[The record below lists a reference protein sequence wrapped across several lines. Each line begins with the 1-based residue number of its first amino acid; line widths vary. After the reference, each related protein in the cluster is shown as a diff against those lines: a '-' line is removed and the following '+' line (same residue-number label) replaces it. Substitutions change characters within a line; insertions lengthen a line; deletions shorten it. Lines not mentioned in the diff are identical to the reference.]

1 MAVEEKEKKEEIV
14 EEKVE
19 EKKKG
24 PLLKWIIILVAVLI
38 VVSSGVFGWMY
49 LANKRS
55 VEIVATGRQLPS
67 IGAVWRMDPFIVN
80 ITGDNNRAEKYLKVV
95 IQLELSDQGVIPELE
110 LLKPKLRDSI
120 LDLLA
125 EKRYEDLVNHKGRQ
139 SFRDEIAIRVNS
151 FLTGGKV
158 VRVYFTEFIIQ

>member
-1 MAVEEKEKKEEIV
+1 MAEKEKEEIA
-14 EEKVE
+14 EEKVA
-19 EKKKG
+19 EKKTR
-24 PLLKWIIILVAVLI
+24 PLLKWIVILVVALI
-38 VVSSGVFGWMY
+38 VVASGIFGWMY

-55 VEIVATGRQLPS
+55 VEVAVTGRQLPS

-80 ITGDNNRAEKYLKVV
+80 IIGDNNRAEKYLKVV

-125 EKRYEDLVNHKGRQ
+125 EKKYEDLANHKGRQ
-139 SFRDEIAIRVNS
+139 RFRDEIAIRVNS

>member
-1 MAVEEKEKKEEIV
+1 MAEKEKEEIA

-19 EKKKG
+19 EKKKR
-24 PLLKWIIILVAVLI
+24 PLLKWIVILVAALI
-38 VVSSGVFGWMY
+38 VVASGIFGWMY

-55 VEIVATGRQLPS
+55 VEVAATGQQLPS
-67 IGAVWRMDPFIVN
+67 IGAVWRMDSFIVN
-80 ITGDNNRAEKYLKVV
+80 IIGDNNRAEKYLKVV

-125 EKRYEDLVNHKGRQ
+125 EKKYEDLANHKGRQ
-139 SFRDEIAIRVNS
+139 RFRDEIAIRVNS

>member
-1 MAVEEKEKKEEIV
+1 MAEKEKEEIA

-19 EKKKG
+19 EKKKR
-24 PLLKWIIILVAVLI
+24 PLLKWIVILVVVLI
-38 VVSSGVFGWMY
+38 VVASGIFGWMY

-55 VEIVATGRQLPS
+55 VEVAATGQQLPS
-67 IGAVWRMDPFIVN
+67 IGAVWRMDSFIVN
-80 ITGDNNRAEKYLKVV
+80 IIGDNNRAEKYLKVV

-125 EKRYEDLVNHKGRQ
+125 EKKYEDLANHKGRQ
-139 SFRDEIAIRVNS
+139 RFRDEIAIRVNS